1 MPCHIPDSRAS
12 NLRLQRK
19 SRDLPELVLVRFAL
33 RHESTRS
40 RTARL
45 GKGVAKD
52 CSFAISK
59 INAGDRDDKPEQNR
73 VAGKEL
79 GSRLNSESL
88 HDQGIWRIGKAKSRR
103 KKPARFGFI
112 PVLPSR
118 SPLPL
123 RLMPVR
129 LGPVHLVIPN
139 SSISAEEV

>member
-12 NLRLQRK
+12 NLRLKRK
-19 SRDLPELVLVRFAL
+19 SLDLPELLLVRFAR

-59 INAGDRDDKPEQNR
+59 INVGNRDDKPEQNR

-79 GSRLNSESL
+79 GSRLNSEGFDSL
-88 HDQGIWRIGKAKSRR
+88 APAHSASR
-103 KKPARFGFI
+103 
-112 PVLPSR
+112 
-118 SPLPL
+118 
-123 RLMPVR
+123 
-129 LGPVHLVIPN
+129 
-139 SSISAEEV
+139 